1 MSLRVCCE
9 EKCGTELAASLPPVY
24 LLVVIQLSWQIQ
36 QLKCR
41 QRPLQKTAYVLTKIL
56 DGKLE
61 FNATEVLLK
70 ASKILNT
77 RHLSYHSVTTLIRCH
92 RFAVTQWCSLLRVDT
107 PEDHVAPKTK
117 QKTLMYHGPSSLAP
131 AVWKCEYDWSS
142 TLVTTEFIS
151 TKRPLHFYSPQTVAV
166 PCCFRTVSSLVWMPL
181 LSINLLTSPRAT
193 LGTLLMR
200 CVLALWHKKLPVK
213 LFHTRASITPSTCV
227 PRENRDQ

>member
-24 LLVVIQLSWQIQ
+24 LLVVL
-36 QLKCR
+36 
-41 QRPLQKTAYVLTKIL
+41 TYVLTKIL

-70 ASKILNT
+70 ASEILNT

-131 AVWKCEYDWSS
+131 AVWKCEYD
-142 TLVTTEFIS
+142 
-151 TKRPLHFYSPQTVAV
+151 
-166 PCCFRTVSSLVWMPL
+166 
-181 LSINLLTSPRAT
+181 
-193 LGTLLMR
+193 
-200 CVLALWHKKLPVK
+200 
-213 LFHTRASITPSTCV
+213 
-227 PRENRDQ
+227 

>member
-70 ASKILNT
+70 ASEILNT

-151 TKRPLHFYSPQTVAV
+151 T
-166 PCCFRTVSSLVWMPL
+166 
-181 LSINLLTSPRAT
+181 
-193 LGTLLMR
+193 
-200 CVLALWHKKLPVK
+200 
-213 LFHTRASITPSTCV
+213 
-227 PRENRDQ
+227 